1 MSIKVDDIFDF
12 ALRVR
17 AFLPEEDVET
27 NTILSKNQASVP
39 IIFPKRYRNENII
52 NISDYK
58 YEYRLAYSNGKE
70 MGGQCCVL
78 NEELPKSHKCDIEE
92 CIKKEMKRSCEEV
105 TDYEIFDVD
114 KSDLNFQT
122 AKVRIKSIK
131 G

>member
-1 MSIKVDDIFDF
+1 MTIKVDDIFDF

-17 AFLPEEDVET
+17 AFLPDEDVET

-78 NEELPKSHKCDIEE
+78 NKKLTKAYKCDIEE
-92 CIKKEMKRSCEEV
+92 CIKKEMTRSCEEV

-114 KSDLNFQT
+114 KSDLDFQT
-122 AKVRIKSIK
+122 AKVRVKSIK
-131 G
+131 